1 MIGWA
6 AVLAGVAFALSIWQ
20 VRSGKT
26 LLEFALGVM
35 TYAYAGLLGVFV
47 VALFT
52 RRGSGRSIITALVV
66 GALVILLTDRNVQT
80 AIGIDSYLP
89 GLAIGWRLM
98 LGAGLSAAIAAIP
111 GISQSTASGT
121 GTGRGRPPMP

>member
-6 AVLAGVAFALSIWQ
+6 VFLSGVAIALAAWQ
-20 VRSGKT
+20 SQSGKT

-80 AIGIDSYLP
+80 AFGIDSYLP
-89 GLAIGWRLM
+89 SLAIGWRLM

-111 GISQSTASGT
+111 GSPESPKQ
-121 GTGRGRPPMP
+121 

>member
-80 AIGIDSYLP
+80 AFGIDSHLP
-89 GLAIGWRLM
+89 RLAIGWRLM

-111 GISQSTASGT
+111 RVSETTVS